1 MLDRREPLAPTE
13 LMMATRELDLLRT
26 LAPTLQEPHPLQ
38 QLRDVDWMDQEEAAS
53 PENLDRPSKW
63 QKPGPKGAQHGKG
76 KNRGPPQLPRYDSSW
91 RQGARGGGGG
101 GSGDRQPRQP
111 HPRRSLEDQDQS
123 NKEGEVQELRSVVS
137 MLTTSVIRQEAQQLS
152 SRQDTAFMIFAQTH
166 VPDSLARSMFQVG
179 QAWHAKKKDDPAS
192 LSAPDASSAVPALH
206 QRDSGQVSRHDEN
219 SFFEVHGGELGMAV
233 PMWQGGLWDPLGLGT
248 AEAEARQGYLR
259 SIPQE
264 IEQMLEELLVV
275 ATKPLVIHRFHAARR
290 LASEYQSPVLG
301 LFLEVG
307 MRTTEAQTAWKL
319 LHRMARSSTWAT
331 GGCFLR
337 NERMQMSALAK
348 RLSTLT
354 V

>member
-1 MLDRREPLAPTE
+1 
-13 LMMATRELDLLRT
+13 
-26 LAPTLQEPHPLQ
+26 
-38 QLRDVDWMDQEEAAS
+38 
-53 PENLDRPSKW
+53 
-63 QKPGPKGAQHGKG
+63 
-76 KNRGPPQLPRYDSSW
+76 
-91 RQGARGGGGG
+91 
-101 GSGDRQPRQP
+101 
-111 HPRRSLEDQDQS
+111 
-123 NKEGEVQELRSVVS
+123 
-137 MLTTSVIRQEAQQLS
+137 
-152 SRQDTAFMIFAQTH
+152 MIFAQTH

-301 LFLEVG
+301 CSWRLACGQRRPRRRGSSFI
-307 MRTTEAQTAWKL
+307 AWPDPQ
-319 LHRMARSSTWAT
+319 HGPPAAASCAT
-331 GGCFLR
+331 
-337 NERMQMSALAK
+337 SAC
-348 RLSTLT
+348 R
-354 V
+354 